1 MTPLEITHMRLHNQ
15 QIEGSRLSTAK
26 ELIGWMGAMQAQDYA
41 MAKWAIG
48 QRVPGTTDSSVEAA
62 YNAGEIIRT
71 HLMRPTWHFV
81 SADDIYWMLEL
92 TAPQVKRV
100 LKSRD
105 KQLEL
110 TETIFSK
117 SQDMLERMLS
127 NCLSMTREELTQE
140 YANIHVATNENRLS
154 HLLMRAE
161 LDGIVC
167 SGPMRKNKLTYSL
180 LADRAPVRTV
190 LSRDEAL
197 ATLAGRYFKSHG
209 PATLRDFA
217 WWSGLSV
224 TDARRGLE
232 MIKPTFL
239 REIIATETYW
249 FADTL
254 KSLPPA
260 ASSVHLMPAYDEYL
274 IGYTDR
280 SAALAAV
287 HTQKAI
293 STNGIFQPIIVVN
306 GQVEGVWR
314 RTTVKYLVKI
324 ETSHFQLHDPEIL
337 QGIEEEATRFGIFLD
352 KKVEISF
359 LQFSGEEQ
367 Q

>member
-1 MTPLEITHMRLHNQ
+1 MTPSEITHMRMHNQ
-15 QIEGSRLSTAK
+15 QIEGSRLNTAK

-100 LKSRD
+100 LKTRD
-105 KQLEL
+105 NQLGL

-117 SQDMLERMLS
+117 SRDMLERMLS
-127 NCLSMTREELTQE
+127 NCLRMTREELVQE

-180 LADRAPVRTV
+180 LADRVPVRTV
-190 LSRDEAL
+190 FSRDEAL
-197 ATLAGRYFKSHG
+197 ATLAGRYFKSHC
-209 PATLRDFA
+209 PATLRDFV

-224 TDARRGLE
+224 TDARKGLE
-232 MIKPTFL
+232 IIKPALL
-239 REIIATETYW
+239 REVITTENYW
-249 FADTL
+249 FADTF
-254 KSLPPA
+254 KDTPPA
-260 ASSVHLMPAYDEYL
+260 APSVRLLPAYDEYL
-274 IGYTDR
+274 IAYTDR
-280 SAALAAV
+280 SAALATV
-287 HTQKAI
+287 HTKKAI
-293 STNGIFQPIIVVN
+293 SSSGIFQPIIVVN
-306 GQVEGVWR
+306 GQVEGLWR
-314 RTTVKYLVKI
+314 RTTVKDLVKI
-324 ETSHFQLHDPEIL
+324 EINPFHLHNQQTTL
-337 QGIEEEATRFGIFLD
+337 AIEAEAARYGAFLD
-352 KKVEISF
+352 KQTGLSTRLLPETT
-359 LQFSGEEQ
+359 L
-367 Q
+367 

>member
-1 MTPLEITHMRLHNQ
+1 MTPSKITHMRLHNQ
-15 QIEGSRLSTAK
+15 QIEGSRLNTAK
-26 ELIGWMGAMQAQDYA
+26 ELIGWMGAMQAQDYT

-62 YNAGEIIRT
+62 YNAGDIIRT

-110 TETIFSK
+110 TETIFLK
-117 SQDMLERMLS
+117 SRDMLERMLS

-161 LDGIVC
+161 MEGIVC

-190 LSRDEAL
+190 HSRDEAL

-232 MIKPTFL
+232 MIKPAYL
-239 REIIATETYW
+239 REVIATQTYW

-287 HTQKAI
+287 HANKAI

-306 GQVEGVWR
+306 GQIEGVWR
-314 RTTVKYLVKI
+314 RTTVKDLVKI
-324 ETSHFQLHDPEIL
+324 EINPFHLHNPQTTRAIETEAARYGAFLNKQTGLSTRQLPETSL
-337 QGIEEEATRFGIFLD
+337 
-352 KKVEISF
+352 
-359 LQFSGEEQ
+359 
-367 Q
+367 

>member
-1 MTPLEITHMRLHNQ
+1 MTPSEISYMRLYNQ
-15 QIEGSRLSTAK
+15 QIEGSRLNTAK
-26 ELIGWMGAMQAQDYA
+26 ELIGWKGAMQAQDYA

-48 QRVPGTTDSSVEAA
+48 QRVPGTTDKSVEEA
-62 YNAGEIIRT
+62 YNAGEILRT

-81 SADDIYWMLEL
+81 TADDIYWMLEL

-100 LKSRD
+100 LKTRD

-110 TETIFSK
+110 SESIFSK
-117 SQDMLERMLS
+117 SRDMLERMLS

-140 YANIHVATNENRLS
+140 YANINVATNENRLS

-161 LDGIVC
+161 MDGIVC

-224 TDARRGLE
+224 TEARKGLE
-232 MIKPTFL
+232 MIKPAFL
-239 REIIATETYW
+239 SEAIATQTYW
-249 FADTL
+249 FTDTIN
-254 KSLPPA
+254 SRPTA
-260 ASSVHLMPAYDEYL
+260 APSVHLLPAYDEYL
-274 IGYTDR
+274 ISYANR
-280 SAALAAV
+280 SAALAIV
-287 HTQKAI
+287 NNKKTI
-293 STNGIFQPIIVVN
+293 SDNGIFRPVIVID
-306 GQVEGVWR
+306 GQVEGIWK
-314 RTTVKYLVKI
+314 RTTIKDKVKI
-324 ETSHFQLHDPEIL
+324 ETSHFKVHDSETIRSL
-337 QGIEEEATRFGIFLD
+337 KKEATRYGIFLD
-352 KKVEISF
+352 KKIDLVIQD
-359 LQFSGEEQ
+359 LTLV
-367 Q
+367 